1 MRSTNCRTRLAMTS
15 LAVMAA
21 IVAGGCSGGE
31 PTSGK
36 AGGAAPPLVL
46 HMVND
51 LSVT

>member
-1 MRSTNCRTRLAMTS
+1 MRSTNGRARLAMTG

-21 IVAGGCSGGE
+21 ILAGGCSGGG

-46 HMVND
+46 QMVNP
-51 LSVT
+51 